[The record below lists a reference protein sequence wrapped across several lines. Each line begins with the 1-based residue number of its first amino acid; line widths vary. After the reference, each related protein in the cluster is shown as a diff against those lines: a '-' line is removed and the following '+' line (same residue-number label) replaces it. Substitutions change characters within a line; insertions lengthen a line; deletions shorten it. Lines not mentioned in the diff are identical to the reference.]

1 MKMTTPVLKNNFALV
16 LLSCLLLNFFVLF
29 SFVFFSPPYIFP
41 LSIDVSF
48 FPERLLF

>member
-29 SFVFFSPPYIFP
+29 SFVFFSPPLHFSTEYRCQ
-41 LSIDVSF
+41 F
-48 FPERLLF
+48 FS